1 MMENKVKEQEIEAA
15 LRGDVRL
22 NLNNVIQYSAYY
34 QGARMAAMRL
44 MEGYFMDRVKGDE
57 KVYLKAELELIKASL
72 ENTEKFLS
80 GSPIGYRNHE
90 RNKRG
95 KLVKCEAYFR

>member
-1 MMENKVKEQEIEAA
+1 MMKSDTREREIKAA
-15 LRGDVRL
+15 LKGDVRL

-34 QGARMAAMRL
+34 QGARTAAMRL
-44 MEGYFMDRVKGDE
+44 MEGYFIDRAKGDE
-57 KVYLKAELELIKASL
+57 RVYLKAELELIKASL

-80 GSPIGYRNHE
+80 GSPIRYKNHE

-95 KLVKCEAYFR
+95 KLVKCEAYFT

>member
-1 MMENKVKEQEIEAA
+1 MENKVKEQGVEAA

-44 MEGYFMDRVKGDE
+44 MEGYFMDRVKGNE
-57 KVYLKAELELIKASL
+57 KVYMKAELELIKASL
-72 ENTEKFLS
+72 ENAEKFLS

-95 KLVKCEAYFR
+95 KLVKCEAYFM